1 MSKKKLGY
9 DPFDDLD
16 ILKGPDKTGAE
27 GASHST
33 SQKASHSASHLTSQK
48 ASEMASLKKSRL
60 RKMTYRIREDQLKEL
75 DRLSKKT
82 GYDKSELARLA
93 LDYFIAQVNRQK
105 V

>member
-1 MSKKKLGY
+1 MSKKRLGY
-9 DPFDDLD
+9 DPFDELD
-16 ILKGPDKTGAE
+16 ILKGPDKTGE
-27 GASHST
+27 ERASHST
-33 SQKASHSASHLTSQK
+33 SQKASYSTSQK
-48 ASEMASLKKSRL
+48 AGELASLKKSQL

-75 DRLSKKT
+75 DRLSRKT